1 MFFSAYKNFVHH
13 YYLNILFLNR
23 FVMNTFILLTLLSF
37 IFYFCCSISCLAN
50 ENTDIMLK
58 EIESNRILN
67 EVEREAQMLK
77 NDLVFQKKL
86 SDKLIR
92 CKVIEEGSIELL
104 KASNFPWE
112 KVVSVEVVT
121 ETPPISPSPSSS
133 STPINFVGR
142 QNNAY
147 TVNQDIP
154 YSVNLFVHGG
164 ISAFTGL
171 GATSLFFEKAVH
183 SRVINGTIMYK
194 LPFNKLVSAPAVG
207 KIGFALGTGVFL
219 GGIYLSDL
227 DSISSLIK

>member
-1 MFFSAYKNFVHH
+1 
-13 YYLNILFLNR
+13 
-23 FVMNTFILLTLLSF
+23 
-37 IFYFCCSISCLAN
+37 
-50 ENTDIMLK
+50 MLK

-112 KVVSVEVVT
+112 KVVSVDVVT
-121 ETPPISPSPSSS
+121 EKKV
-133 STPINFVGR
+133 STSLIPESLFLKE
-142 QNNAY
+142 QDKAY
-147 TVNQDIP
+147 PVSQDIP
-154 YSVNLFVHGG
+154 YPVNFFLHGG